1 MGMEHTQKSYNTEG
15 GEALQ
20 VKYWLSEDGQSSL
33 GYWPIDTPDEDI
45 YAELLDQCGSEKQ
58 RTAIRAGSIKIDT
71 PG

>member
-1 MGMEHTQKSYNTEG
+1 M
-15 GEALQ
+15 Q